1 MLLKVVFVNYSPAV
15 GRAFRPWRS
24 ASQKRV
30 ESNPSFDASKSRSVV
45 LSQSMTSE
53 VKKTLSMDRAG
64 VRARQR
70 DERLSMFAAAG
81 PASLLLTDLFRTAR
95 I

>member
-1 MLLKVVFVNYSPAV
+1 MTEAT
-15 GRAFRPWRS
+15 RS
-24 ASQKRV
+24 A
-30 ESNPSFDASKSRSVV
+30 V

-53 VKKTLSMDRAG
+53 VKKAPRWIELG
-64 VRARQR
+64 CVRVR